1 MDNPKA
7 IKDWMDCVQEAKRK
21 LGVPVDSFMVIDKT
35 LLKEAQKCY
44 CSKGY

>member
-1 MDNPKA
+1 MENPKA
-7 IKDWMDCVQEAKRK
+7 ISDWMTCVTEAKQKR
-21 LGVPVDSFMVIDKT
+21 GVPTDSFMIIKGT